1 MIRRIP
7 AVLPTLPAPTG
18 EDWLPLSI
26 DGRWWWDGSQW
37 RRTVE
42 SPWTVARAGAPAPRS
57 GPPVRSASRGSW
69 LFALRPPARW
79 PWWVRALLITLI
91 YLVGV
96 PVVLVGSMLIEILA
110 RGLAGAAR
118 VVVGV
123 MAFGLMIGLLAY
135 VVTHF

>member
-1 MIRRIP
+1 MIRRVP
-7 AVLPTLPAPTG
+7 SAYPTLPAPTG

-26 DGRWWWDGSQW
+26 DGRWWWDGLRW

-42 SPWTVARAGAPAPRS
+42 SPWSATHARAPAPAYPLT
-57 GPPVRSASRGSW
+57 GSAPRALW
-69 LFALRPPARW
+69 RFAPRAPARW
-79 PWWVRALLITLI
+79 PWWARALLIALI

-96 PVVLVGSMLIEILA
+96 PVVLVGSMLIEILG

-123 MAFGLMIGLLAY
+123 MAFGVMIGLLAY
-135 VVTHF
+135 VVAHF